1 MIDLKSKPFYLNDQQ
16 IRKVQSILDSMTL
29 DEKIGQVFCPIGS
42 SFEEKEIVEFIE
54 KYKPGAMMYRPLE
67 STKIKH
73 IHETIQNYSK
83 IPLMLAANLESGG
96 NGICIDGTY
105 FSRQMGVAATND
117 LKQAYH
123 LGMIAGKEANA
134 VLCNW
139 SFAPI
144 VDIDF
149 NYLNPITNIRTYGSD
164 KEKVI
169 AYAKQQINALREYNV
184 IPCIKHF
191 PGDGVDMRDQH
202 LVSSVN
208 DLTVKQ
214 WDESYGNIYSS
225 FIDEGVETIMVG
237 HMLLPHYVKYF
248 NPTIKDEDI
257 LPASLSKEVLTNLLR
272 EKLSFNG
279 MVVTDAT
286 AMIGYNVALPRSQA
300 IPLSIENGCDMILFN
315 KDIDEDYTFMKNALL
330 AILLITPIFAILGT
344 MIVNNKMAFF
354 SDALGHSALTGI
366 AIGMLLGISN
376 INISMILF
384 AVIFALLLNF
394 IKNKT
399 TYGAD
404 TIISVFSS
412 IAIALGLAILAQTGN
427 FNKYSSYL
435 VGDIL
440 SITPAE
446 ILYLFITFIAIML
459 FWYFMFNKLNVISIN
474 KTLAKSRGINTKLI
488 DNIFVILI
496 AVIVM
501 ISIRW
506 IGILL
511 INSLLIL
518 PAAASRNIAKNM
530 RSYHLLSVIFSMF
543 SGIVGLIL
551 SYYWNI
557 PTGPMIVI
565 ISGIIYFVTF
575 AKKLLQK

>member
-1 MIDLKSKPFYLNDQQ
+1 MEIIYNILETLIPF
-16 IRKVQSILDSMTL
+16 
-29 DEKIGQVFCPIGS
+29 
-42 SFEEKEIVEFIE
+42 EFI
-54 KYKPGAMMYRPLE
+54 
-67 STKIKH
+67 
-73 IHETIQNYSK
+73 N
-83 IPLMLAANLESGG
+83 
-96 NGICIDGTY
+96 
-105 FSRQMGVAATND
+105 
-117 LKQAYH
+117 
-123 LGMIAGKEANA
+123 
-134 VLCNW
+134 
-139 SFAPI
+139 
-144 VDIDF
+144 
-149 NYLNPITNIRTYGSD
+149 
-164 KEKVI
+164 
-169 AYAKQQINALREYNV
+169 
-184 IPCIKHF
+184 
-191 PGDGVDMRDQH
+191 
-202 LVSSVN
+202 
-208 DLTVKQ
+208 
-214 WDESYGNIYSS
+214 
-225 FIDEGVETIMVG
+225 
-237 HMLLPHYVKYF
+237 
-248 NPTIKDEDI
+248 
-257 LPASLSKEVLTNLLR
+257 
-272 EKLSFNG
+272 
-279 MVVTDAT
+279 
-286 AMIGYNVALPRSQA
+286 
-300 IPLSIENGCDMILFN
+300 
-315 KDIDEDYTFMKNALL
+315 YTFMKNALI
-330 AILLITPIFAILGT
+330 AIILVSPVFAILGT

-354 SDALGHSALTGI
+354 SDALGHSAICGI
-366 AIGMLLGISN
+366 AIGTLLGISN
-376 INISMILF
+376 VNISVIFF
-384 AVIFALLLNF
+384 AVIFALLLNWV
-394 IKNKT
+394 KNKT

>member
-1 MIDLKSKPFYLNDQQ
+1 MEAIYA
-16 IRKVQSILDSMTL
+16 IL
-29 DEKIGQVFCPIGS
+29 
-42 SFEEKEIVEFIE
+42 EFILPFE
-54 KYKPGAMMYRPLE
+54 
-67 STKIKH
+67 
-73 IHETIQNYSK
+73 
-83 IPLMLAANLESGG
+83 
-96 NGICIDGTY
+96 
-105 FSRQMGVAATND
+105 
-117 LKQAYH
+117 
-123 LGMIAGKEANA
+123 
-134 VLCNW
+134 
-139 SFAPI
+139 
-144 VDIDF
+144 
-149 NYLNPITNIRTYGSD
+149 
-164 KEKVI
+164 
-169 AYAKQQINALREYNV
+169 
-184 IPCIKHF
+184 
-191 PGDGVDMRDQH
+191 
-202 LVSSVN
+202 
-208 DLTVKQ
+208 
-214 WDESYGNIYSS
+214 
-225 FIDEGVETIMVG
+225 FI
-237 HMLLPHYVKYF
+237 
-248 NPTIKDEDI
+248 
-257 LPASLSKEVLTNLLR
+257 
-272 EKLSFNG
+272 
-279 MVVTDAT
+279 
-286 AMIGYNVALPRSQA
+286 
-300 IPLSIENGCDMILFN
+300 
-315 KDIDEDYTFMKNALL
+315 DYTFMKNALL
-330 AILLITPIFAILGT
+330 AIILITPIFAILGT

-384 AVIFALLLNF
+384 AVVFALLLNF

-412 IAIALGLAILAQTGN
+412 IAIALGLAILAQTGS

-440 SITPAE
+440 SITSSE
-446 ILYLFITFIAIML
+446 ILYLFITFIAVML

-518 PAAASRNIAKNM
+518 PAAASRNIAKSM
-530 RSYHLLSVIFSMF
+530 RSYHLLSVIFSVF
-543 SGIVGLIL
+543 SGIAGLIL

-565 ISGIIYFVTF
+565 ISGIIYFATF
-575 AKKLLQK
+575 AGKLIKNRN

>member
-1 MIDLKSKPFYLNDQQ
+1 MDVIYTVLEFLLPF
-16 IRKVQSILDSMTL
+16 
-29 DEKIGQVFCPIGS
+29 
-42 SFEEKEIVEFIE
+42 EFI
-54 KYKPGAMMYRPLE
+54 
-67 STKIKH
+67 
-73 IHETIQNYSK
+73 
-83 IPLMLAANLESGG
+83 
-96 NGICIDGTY
+96 
-105 FSRQMGVAATND
+105 
-117 LKQAYH
+117 
-123 LGMIAGKEANA
+123 
-134 VLCNW
+134 
-139 SFAPI
+139 
-144 VDIDF
+144 
-149 NYLNPITNIRTYGSD
+149 
-164 KEKVI
+164 
-169 AYAKQQINALREYNV
+169 
-184 IPCIKHF
+184 
-191 PGDGVDMRDQH
+191 
-202 LVSSVN
+202 
-208 DLTVKQ
+208 
-214 WDESYGNIYSS
+214 
-225 FIDEGVETIMVG
+225 
-237 HMLLPHYVKYF
+237 
-248 NPTIKDEDI
+248 
-257 LPASLSKEVLTNLLR
+257 
-272 EKLSFNG
+272 
-279 MVVTDAT
+279 
-286 AMIGYNVALPRSQA
+286 
-300 IPLSIENGCDMILFN
+300 
-315 KDIDEDYTFMKNALL
+315 DYTFMKNALL

-354 SDALGHSALTGI
+354 SDALGHSTLTGL